1 MWPAVANPNRWQKER
16 AIMSKLNG
24 SCLSGGNGR
33 GCNAEPLPTAQAM
46 MPESADFAGMPRLD
60 FEAWSAF
67 LRTSCGNQP
76 DVVEPSA
83 FTGWVRPLSICGL
96 AATALKIECGFGAME
111 LGCSAYRSERTHRD
125 ARFAGADYYYAAF
138 QVAGRSVMAQ
148 NDEVAQLAA
157 GDVAL
162 LDAARPA
169 ACFANDSQWLRLQL
183 PRQSLISHLGFEP
196 QGGLHARAATP
207 AARLLFD
214 LVRDADKADGLA
226 ASAADSYM
234 QLAIYDL
241 IGALFAPSDPSPV
254 SRHADK
260 LFARI
265 RGVVKDGFADPDFG
279 PREVAVEAGISLRYL
294 QKLFT
299 ARGSTCREFIY
310 SLRLD
315 HAARLLHRRASL
327 ARNQPLSEIAYAC
340 GFRDY
345 AHFARKFRQRFACAP
360 GTHAAPH
367 DRRADNATVRA
378 STGESASQAHDIQP
392 PAI

>member
-1 MWPAVANPNRWQKER
+1 
-16 AIMSKLNG
+16 MSKLNG
-24 SCLSGGNGR
+24 PCLSGGNDR

-111 LGCSAYRSERTHRD
+111 LGSSAYRSERTHRD
-125 ARFAGADYYYAAF
+125 ARFAGANYYYAAF
-138 QVAGRSVMAQ
+138 QVAGRSVMTQ

-214 LVRDADKADGLA
+214 LVRDACNADVSA
-226 ASAADSYM
+226 SSAADSYM

-241 IGALFAPSDPSPV
+241 IGALFAPSDPSHA
-254 SRHADK
+254 SRPGDR

-265 RGVVKDGFADPDFG
+265 RGVVKDGFADPDFS
-279 PREVAVEAGISLRYL
+279 PREVAAEVGISLRYL

-299 ARGSTCREFIY
+299 ARASTCSEFIY

-315 HAARLLHRRASL
+315 YAARLLHRRASL
-327 ARNQPLSEIAYAC
+327 GTSQPLSEIAFAC

-345 AHFARKFRQRFACAP
+345 THFARKFRHRFGHSP
-360 GTHAAPH
+360 GTAAQDTLTSPM
-367 DRRADNATVRA
+367 
-378 STGESASQAHDIQP
+378 Q
-392 PAI
+392 